1 MKSFKLFLLLAL
13 VLSSPLNAHKS
24 VYIYDDEG
32 VGPECLRHTKRL
44 FESFLDPQNYTITT
58 IDAANVT
65 RGAWVRDAV
74 LFVMPGG
81 ADTPYAKKLNGK
93 GNDVIKQFVRGGGRY
108 LGFCAGAYYA
118 SAEVEFDVGGPLQ
131 VIGPREL
138 KFFNGTAWGPVF
150 GPYDPTSE
158 KGARAAKINL
168 DPTLL
173 LPTPLDIYFNGG
185 CSFKQNDTS
194 LDDTI
199 ALLGTYAQK
208 NNDSAIIMT
217 QDGALLS
224 CVHFEI
230 DPYLLGP
237 EDKKLLPA
245 LKRSN
250 NARLQLANFFLGLL
264 GLVTGDQHGTSNSL
278 RLDSSRQSSWL
289 LE

>member
-1 MKSFKLFLLLAL
+1 MKSFLTFLVVAFTCL
-13 VLSSPLNAHKS
+13 SPLSAHPKYG

-32 VGPECLRHTKRL
+32 VGPECLVHTKRL
-44 FESFLDPQNYTITT
+44 FQSFLDPQNYTVNTLNAT
-58 IDAANVT
+58 NVIQ
-65 RGAWVRDAV
+65 GAWVRNAV

-93 GNDVIKQFVRGGGRY
+93 GNDVIKKFVRGGGSY

-138 KFFNGTAWGPVF
+138 KFFNGTAWGPVLA
-150 GPYDPTSE
+150 PYNPTSE

-168 DPTLL
+168 DPTLS

-185 CSFKQNDTS
+185 CSFKDTS

-208 NNDSAIIMT
+208 DNDSAIILT
-217 QDGALLS
+217 ADRRALLS

-230 DPYLLGP
+230 DPYRLGP
-237 EDKKLLPA
+237 EDKKLIPA

-250 NARLQLANFFLGLL
+250 NARLELANFFLSLL
-264 GLVTGDQHGTSNSL
+264 GLVTTYQN
-278 RLDSSRQSSWL
+278 DSSLHLGYDNQNAGWL
-289 LE
+289 QQ